1 MSSNFIPFRD
11 DDGNVEQVPFSEA
24 MENMDGAGFLTLSD
38 GRLVRRARDLEE
50 YDPIKKHEVVEM
62 RTNYVSDSLGFTKA
76 ALPEYQEHLRQ
87 SGCKGIEFRE
97 DPDVKGFI
105 QVVCDS
111 QAAKLAYAKTR
122 GLQDLNSKN
131 GGSMTLSAYDL
142 KCATELAS
150 RSKETSKVLIK

>member
-1 MSSNFIPFRD
+1 MENSIPFRD
-11 DDGNVEQVPFSEA
+11 DDGNIEHIPFNEA
-24 MENMDGAGFLTLSD
+24 MNNMDSAGFIVLED
-38 GRLVRRARDLEE
+38 GRVVRRARDLEQ
-50 YDPIKKHEVVEM
+50 YQPIKKREVIEL
-62 RTNYVSDSLGFTKA
+62 RTNYVSDSLGFTAK

-111 QAAKLAYAKTR
+111 QEAKIAYAKTR

-131 GGSMTLSAYDL
+131 GGSATLTEYDL
-142 KCATELAS
+142 RNARELAE
-150 RSKETSKVLIK
+150 RSIKNPKSVD

>member
-1 MSSNFIPFRD
+1 MSSNWIPFRD
-11 DDGNVEQVPFSEA
+11 DDGNVEFLPFSEA
-24 MENMDGAGFLTLSD
+24 MENMDGAGFLTMSD

-50 YDPIKKHEVVEM
+50 YEPIKKRETVEL
-62 RTNYVSDSLGFTKA
+62 RTNYVSDSLGFTKS

-111 QAAKLAYAKTR
+111 QASKLAYAKTR
-122 GLQDLNSKN
+122 GLQDLNSRN
-131 GGSMTLSAYDL
+131 GGSMTLSEYDL

-150 RSKETSKVLIK
+150 RSGEKSKSVD